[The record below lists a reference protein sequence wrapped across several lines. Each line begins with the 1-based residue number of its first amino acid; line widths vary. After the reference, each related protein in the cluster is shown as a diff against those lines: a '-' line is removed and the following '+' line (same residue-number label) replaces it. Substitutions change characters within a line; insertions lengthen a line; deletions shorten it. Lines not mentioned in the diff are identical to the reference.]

1 MVANRGD
8 QIQRGETGVGDGDDL
23 TLWQP
28 SPNLENGLASP
39 IRKLFVTAPVRGV
52 VTFGG
57 RQNGQDDLC

>member
-1 MVANRGD
+1 MVAIRGD

-39 IRKLFVTAPVRGV
+39 IRKL
-52 VTFGG
+52 
-57 RQNGQDDLC
+57 L